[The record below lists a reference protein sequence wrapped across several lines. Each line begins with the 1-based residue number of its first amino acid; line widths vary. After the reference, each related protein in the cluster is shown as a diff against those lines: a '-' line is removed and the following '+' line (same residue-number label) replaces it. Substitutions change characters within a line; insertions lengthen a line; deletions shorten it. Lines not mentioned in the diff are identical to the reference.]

1 MGTLLVLGALV
12 GLAVTPATEM
22 GSRSYDLSP
31 NVTIVTTVSSVN
43 SADIT
48 WLTVMAAVGIA
59 TLIASLVLP
68 RRGTRAPQRGG

>member
-1 MGTLLVLGALV
+1 MLVLGT
-12 GLAVTPATEM
+12 LADMDVTPATVA
-22 GSRSYDLSP
+22 GGRTYDVSP

-48 WLTVMAAVGIA
+48 WLTVMAAVGTA

-68 RRGTRAPQRGG
+68 RRGTRAL